1 MRDLFRQGDRLTYQG
16 LNSIG
21 PYTLRSIH
29 AGPGINIV
37 STGDGISIST
47 KIDPMSGVKPMRD
60 PFFWAKVESLDAGG
74 DKINVY
80 TWDFANDTWYTETT
94 QVYKPYY
101 LMLTSWDG
109 QTITYTDGREVTYS
123 TTSLESKYQRR
134 ATWTEDATEYDEVQD
149 ITAPY
154 AVGEQIL
161 CAQLA
166 ACTGIRGA
174 LGTGELEMGLL
185 MDMNIAGRH
194 WARSI
199 DQSLA

>member
-1 MRDLFRQGDRLTYQG
+1 MRDLFRQGQRIPLVNA
-16 LNSIG
+16 LNMIA
-21 PYTLRSIH
+21 PETLRAIH
-29 AGPGINIV
+29 PGPGINIV

-47 KIDPMSGVKPMRD
+47 KIDNGANNKQMRD
-60 PFFWAKVESLDAGG
+60 PFFWALVASLDEGG
-74 DKINVY
+74 DLINVY
-80 TWDFANDTWYTETT
+80 TWDYANNDWFATT
-94 QVYKPYY
+94 TTVYKPYY

-123 TTSLESKYQRR
+123 STSLEPKYQRR
-134 ATWTEDATEYDEVQD
+134 ATWTEDAIEYDEVQD

-174 LGTGELEMGLL
+174 LGEGELEMGLL

-194 WARSI
+194 WAVVG
-199 DQSLA
+199 